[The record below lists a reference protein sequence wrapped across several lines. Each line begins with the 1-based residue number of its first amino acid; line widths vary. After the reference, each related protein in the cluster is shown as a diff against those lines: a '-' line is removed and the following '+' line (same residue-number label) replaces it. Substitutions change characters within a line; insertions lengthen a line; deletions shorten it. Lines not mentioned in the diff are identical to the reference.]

1 MTKKWFHKTNI
12 KENTEDRTE
21 FELIF
26 QCRRKVYILSTS
38 TEIKI
43 MLCRIADHEVKKVLT
58 ASVFAKRF
66 SSARKLNGLQCRA
79 VNRSDT
85 VVLWARGGQWISAGN
100 LLTTVRIPAFF
111 DLTRFYE
118 TNRSAWS
125 LSRPILREKMS
136 RFRRTGLLTYHP
148 LK

>member
-79 VNRSDT
+79 VKPIRYGCFVSARWTMNIGWKSVDNRKNSR
-85 VVLWARGGQWISAGN
+85 LFRFNA
-100 LLTTVRIPAFF
+100 LLR
-111 DLTRFYE
+111 
-118 TNRSAWS
+118 N
-125 LSRPILREKMS
+125 
-136 RFRRTGLLTYHP
+136 
-148 LK
+148 

>member
-79 VNRSDT
+79 VKPIRYGCFVSARWTMNIGWKSVDNRKT
-85 VVLWARGGQWISAGN
+85 
-100 LLTTVRIPAFF
+100 
-111 DLTRFYE
+111 
-118 TNRSAWS
+118 
-125 LSRPILREKMS
+125 SRL
-136 RFRRTGLLTYHP
+136 F
-148 LK
+148 